1 MNRLRE
7 ADFLKW
13 LYPGMHIK
21 RWLALLMLGVAIMAL
36 GIAYILREAY
46 VSYTFPSFIY
56 YLTLQFIPR
65 FWRGIMFMVAS
76 VGLILFALW
85 HLNSSLLSAVLPRKR
100 NSSLVNIIW
109 GQRHLQRGPKIVA
122 IGGGTGLSILLR
134 GLKQYTGNLM
144 AIVTVADDGGSSG
157 RLRRELGIL
166 PPGDVRNCI
175 AALADAEPL
184 MTRLFQYR
192 FSDGSDL
199 AGHSFGNLFIVAM
212 SGVLGNFE
220 EAIKQTSRVLAVRG
234 QIVPSTLVNV
244 TLEAKTE
251 NEETIQGEAK
261 ISESSSRI
269 KEVCLQPPNPLACPD
284 AIRAILEADVIVVGP
299 GSLFTS
305 VLPNLLVDGIKRAI
319 RGSSALKVYVCN
331 VATQSG
337 ETDGFNVVDHV
348 RVLESHVGKGL
359 FHYVLANSNIENGLP
374 GTWRSQPV
382 RINDGDSLRGHLIL
396 ADVVSEE
403 NRYHHDSKKLG
414 EALIRLYYDRNHMD
428 QILMV
433 EEETAADKVAG
444 AVD

>member
-1 MNRLRE
+1 MNRLRD

-21 RWLALLMLGVAIMAL
+21 RWLALLMLGVAIMGL

-76 VGLILFALW
+76 TGLTLFALW
-85 HLNSSLLSAVLPRKR
+85 HLSSSLLSAVLPRKR
-100 NSSLVNIIW
+100 DSSLVNIIW
-109 GQRHLQRGPKIVA
+109 GKRYLRRGPKIVA

-134 GLKQYTGNLM
+134 GLKQYTGNLI

-234 QIVPSTLVNV
+234 QIVPSTLVDV

-251 NEETIQGEAK
+251 DEETIRGEVN
-261 ISESSSRI
+261 ISESASRI
-269 KEVCLQPPNPLACPD
+269 KEVCLQPPNPQACPE
-284 AIRAILEADVIVVGP
+284 AIRAILDADMIVVGP
-299 GSLFTS
+299 GSLLTS
-305 VLPNLLVDGIKRAI
+305 VLPNLLVDGIRRAI
-319 RGSSALKVYVCN
+319 KASSALKLYVCN
-331 VATQSG
+331 VATQPG
-337 ETDGFNVVDHV
+337 ETDGFKVADHV

-359 FHYVLANSNIENGLP
+359 FRYVVANSNIGDDLP
-374 GTWRSQPV
+374 QAWHSEPV
-382 RINDGDSLRGHLIL
+382 RINGGDSLSAHLRL

-403 NRYHHDSKKLG
+403 HRYHHDPKKLAD
-414 EALIRLYYDRNHMD
+414 ALIRLYYDRNHLE
-428 QILMV
+428 QTLAT
-433 EEETAADKVAG
+433 EEEEAEEKVAS
-444 AVD
+444 ALD

>member
-1 MNRLRE
+1 MNHLRE
-7 ADFLKW
+7 AEFLKW

-21 RWLALLMLGVAIMAL
+21 RWLALLMLGVAIMGL

-65 FWRGIMFMVAS
+65 FWRGIMFMAAS
-76 VGLILFALW
+76 AGLTLFALW

-100 NSSLVNIIW
+100 DSSLVSIIW
-109 GQRHLQRGPKIVA
+109 GKRYLRRGPKIVA

-134 GLKQYTGNLM
+134 GLKEYTGNLM

-184 MTRLFQYR
+184 MTKLFQYR

-220 EAIKQTSRVLAVRG
+220 EAIKQTGRVLAVRG
-234 QIVPSTLVNV
+234 QIVPSTLVDV

-269 KEVCLQPPNPLACPD
+269 KEVSLQPPNPQACPE
-284 AIRAILEADVIVVGP
+284 AIRAILEADMIVVGP
-299 GSLFTS
+299 GSLLTS

-319 RGSSALKVYVCN
+319 KASSAVKVYVCN
-331 VATQSG
+331 VATQPG
-337 ETDGFNVVDHV
+337 ETDGFKVADHV
-348 RVLESHVGKGL
+348 GVLESHVGKGL
-359 FHYVLANSNIENGLP
+359 FRYVLANSNIEDGLP
-374 GTWRSQPV
+374 ETWQSQPV
-382 RINDGDSLRGHLIL
+382 QVNGEDSLRGHLIL

-414 EALIRLYYDRNHMD
+414 EALIHLYYDRNHLD
-428 QILMV
+428 QTLA
-433 EEETAADKVAG
+433 EEEAGKAKVAS